1 MSTTIEQNISLG
13 AITADPETILWA
25 GDISGVSEL
34 TNKHPDGY
42 KMKLKDTLDEI
53 KVLMGN
59 ADKRFVYSHDKF
71 VEPMLDYIVK
81 DFERSRISMN
91 DNSIGGMVICDSND
105 QARNMKRIFDEKYT
119 ILMQICC
126 FFSNLQSFNCLF
138 IYLYFVSTISSTE
151 HNLSPIADTDIRQA
165 PLTGI

>member
-1 MSTTIEQNISLG
+1 
-13 AITADPETILWA
+13 
-25 GDISGVSEL
+25 
-34 TNKHPDGY
+34 
-42 KMKLKDTLDEI
+42 MKLKDTLDEI

-119 ILMQICC
+119 TRDSENPREVTSSILILHDEGTKSERKDLIEKFKMVKLIFLLLITC
-126 FFSNLQSFNCLF
+126 S
-138 IYLYFVSTISSTE
+138 
-151 HNLSPIADTDIRQA
+151 
-165 PLTGI
+165 